1 MSIETNGHTS
11 QRLPRADVYLTQSSV
26 TVELEAPGFGP
37 DELAV
42 SVSGPVVTV
51 SGHRFGHAGDRH
63 YLQDER
69 GPTEFRRH
77 FHLPEGADTAHLTV
91 RIADGVVVLR
101 APRSDDT
108 GSTPLEIT
116 PVVSRVRP
124 DSAVI

>member
-1 MSIETNGHTS
+1 MSTETNGQTARH
-11 QRLPRADVYLTQSSV
+11 LPCADVYLTQSAV

-69 GPTEFRRH
+69 GPTEFRRV
-77 FHLPEGADTAHLTV
+77 FHLPEGTDTAHLNV
-91 RIADGVVVLR
+91 RIVDGVVVLH
-101 APRSDDT
+101 APRSEHP
-108 GSTPLEIT
+108 GTPTLEIT

-124 DSAVI
+124 DTAVS